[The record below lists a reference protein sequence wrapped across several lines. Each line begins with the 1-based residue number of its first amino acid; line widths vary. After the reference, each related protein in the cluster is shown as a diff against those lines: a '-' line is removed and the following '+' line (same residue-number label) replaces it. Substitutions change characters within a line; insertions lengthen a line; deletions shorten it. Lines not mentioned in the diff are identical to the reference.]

1 MKKLFVLA
9 LLTGAAT
16 VVALQWPEI
25 QRYMKMERM

>member
-16 VVALQWPEI
+16 VVAMQWPKI
-25 QRYMKMERM
+25 QRYMKTERM